1 VNRAPDTLAGRQ
13 HVGGCTRDEVGGVK
27 GATRYRVVL
36 GAELSDRFA
45 ASFEPMTMLRSD
57 GRTVLVGEIADQS
70 QLHGLLERIA
80 SLGIEL
86 IAVAPDET
94 LDNDT
99 TR

>member
-1 VNRAPDTLAGRQ
+1 
-13 HVGGCTRDEVGGVK
+13 VGGCTRDEVGGVK